1 MSSPHFRT
9 SLLTA
14 SILAM
19 ASAVPAWADEQDGAP
34 HRHGAHSENGV
45 IVVSAGGIARL
56 DLLAGATVVEQ
67 AEIDRNIDGQIG
79 EVLEKLPGVT
89 ASGFAPGASRPI
101 LRGFD
106 GERVRIL
113 VDGIGTIDAS
123 NTSADHAVTIDP
135 LTAESIEVLR
145 GPAVLLYGSS
155 AIGGAVNVIDRRIPH
170 GAPEGGLRLDA
181 IGGLDTATD
190 LRTLGASL
198 DVAVSDRFVWHI
210 DGSYRETDDFEIP
223 GFALSD
229 ALRADLLADAD
240 IEEGEGELEE
250 AEELREAANQ
260 RGFVPST
267 ATETTSV
274 GTGFAWIGE
283 KANFGFSVG
292 YYDTLYGIPTLPGA
306 HNEEGEGEG
315 EGGGEGEVEDGDGE
329 EAISIDLEQFRA
341 DFRGA
346 VHLGDGFFGDLT
358 TRWGYSD
365 YTHTEL
371 EGAEIGT
378 VFEVE
383 GIEGRVELIQ
393 KQQGEGDNTWSGS
406 FGAQFFARDFEA
418 IGDEAFVAPNE
429 VTQFS
434 LFTLQEVRRGP
445 FEVEF
450 GARYETSDL
459 ENVADGT
466 QRDFDAVSG
475 AVGVS
480 WTFDNGVRTG
490 LNLSRS
496 QRAPAAEELFAD
508 GPHLATQQFEQGDPD
523 LVTEKAL
530 GAEAYVTASLGG
542 TQLRAAVY
550 GNWFDDF
557 IYLED
562 TGLIEDDLPLFFF
575 LQQDADWFGVEAEV
589 TTPITQISGGTLS
602 ADLRGA
608 YIRAELD
615 DGSAVPRIPPLSLL
629 GALDWQSDAFDLRG
643 EVEWFDDQNRV
654 ASFEPATDGF
664 THVNLSAAWRPL
676 GSQKVTLLVQAD
688 NIFDAE
694 GRRHSNFT
702 KEFVPLAGRNFRFTV
717 RTRI

>member
-1 MSSPHFRT
+1 MSSPFART
-9 SLLTA
+9 SFLSV
-14 SILAM
+14 SILALSV
-19 ASAVPAWADEQDGAP
+19 ATPALADDQRGVP
-34 HRHGAHSENGV
+34 HRHGAHSEDGV
-45 IVVSAGGIARL
+45 IVVSAGGIDRL
-56 DLLAGATVVEQ
+56 DLLAGATVVETD
-67 AEIDRNIDGQIG
+67 EIERNNAGQIG
-79 EVLEKLPGVT
+79 DVLAKLPGVSAT
-89 ASGFAPGASRPI
+89 GFAPGASRPI

-135 LTAESIEVLR
+135 LTANSIEVLR

-170 GAPEGGLRLDA
+170 SKPTGGLRLDTIA
-181 IGGLDTATD
+181 GLDTATD
-190 LRTLGASL
+190 LRTYGASL
-198 DVAVSDRFVWHI
+198 DVALSQEFVWHA
-210 DGSYRETDDFEIP
+210 DFSRRETDDFEIP

-229 ALRADLLADAD
+229 RLRADLLADAD
-240 IEEGEGELEE
+240 EEEDEGELGE

-260 RGFVPST
+260 SGIVPST
-267 ATETTSV
+267 ATETTSL

-292 YYDTLYGIPTLPGA
+292 YYDTLYGVPTLPGA
-306 HNEEGEGEG
+306 HHAEEGEGEG
-315 EGGGEGEVEDGDGE
+315 EGAEEEEGDES
-329 EAISIDLEQFRA
+329 ISIDLEQFRA

-346 VHLGDGFFGDLT
+346 IHLGDGFFGDLV

-393 KQQGEGDNTWSGS
+393 KPQGEGDNIWSGS
-406 FGAQFFARDFEA
+406 FGAQFFTRDFNA
-418 IGDEAFVAPNE
+418 IGAEAFVAPNE
-429 VTQFS
+429 TTQLS

-450 GARYETSDL
+450 GGRFETSDL
-459 ENVADGT
+459 ENLADGT
-466 QRDFDAVSG
+466 SRDFDAVSG
-475 AVGVS
+475 AVGLS
-480 WTFDNGVRTG
+480 WTFANGIRTG
-490 LNLSRS
+490 VNLSRS
-496 QRAPAAEELFAD
+496 ERAPAAEELFAD
-508 GPHLATQQFEQGDPD
+508 GPHLATQQFEIGDPD
-523 LVTEKAL
+523 LLTEKAW
-530 GAEAYVTASLGG
+530 GAEAYVNASLGG
-542 TQLRAAVY
+542 TQLRGAVF

-562 TGLIEDDLPLFFF
+562 TGLIEDDLPLFVF
-575 LQQDADWFGVEAEV
+575 LQQDARWYGVEAEV
-589 TTPITQISGGTLS
+589 TTPLAQIVGGTLS
-602 ADLRGA
+602 ADLRGS

-629 GALDWQSDAFDLRG
+629 GALDWQSDSFDLRG

-654 ASFEPATDGF
+654 ASFEPETDGF

-676 GSQKVTLLVQAD
+676 GNQRITLLVQAD

-694 GRRHSNFT
+694 GRRHSSFT
-702 KEFVPLAGRNFRFTV
+702 KEFVPLPGRNFRFTV
-717 RTRI
+717 RSKI